1 MHILAVNDTFISEHE
16 KARRWQHYQQS
27 RNQPPR
33 GQNPRNRGSGYNRRQ
48 QQASSPAA
56 ELTPPQAEGPGG
68 MDREALEMINEY
80 FYGVR
85 VFPGQDPNVV
95 YVGWVTTQYHIHSM
109 DFTQDMV
116 RVVTIQQ
123 LDNYGRIAQ
132 STNRQ
137 SWGAIQ

>member
-1 MHILAVNDTFISEHE
+1 
-16 KARRWQHYQQS
+16 
-27 RNQPPR
+27 
-33 GQNPRNRGSGYNRRQ
+33 
-48 QQASSPAA
+48 
-56 ELTPPQAEGPGG
+56 

-132 STNRQ
+132 RYDEYCN
-137 SWGAIQ
+137 